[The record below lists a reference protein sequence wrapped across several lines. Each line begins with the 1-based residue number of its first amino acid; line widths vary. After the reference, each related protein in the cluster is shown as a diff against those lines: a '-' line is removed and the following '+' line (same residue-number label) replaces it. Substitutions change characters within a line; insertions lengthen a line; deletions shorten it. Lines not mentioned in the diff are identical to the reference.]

1 MVNKWIE
8 ENYDDIL
15 QWAKNAC
22 QQNKDW
28 EDLAHYAIMT
38 FLEHHKAEELVMK
51 GHARW
56 FIVRILL
63 NSSRGEKSEYYRLY
77 RPKWQEIE
85 EEHKQIESEEYDL
98 DIDLL
103 TEWVNGILEDMLH
116 GDADQW
122 YRSTIF
128 TLCIQQDRLNF
139 SKLARETGIPRTS
152 IANAYYESIDYVK
165 NKLLEYGTTYHNI
178 SRIIDDYFNAAD

>member
-1 MVNKWIE
+1 
-8 ENYDDIL
+8 
-15 QWAKNAC
+15 
-22 QQNKDW
+22 
-28 EDLAHYAIMT
+28 
-38 FLEHHKAEELVMK
+38 
-51 GHARW
+51 
-56 FIVRILL
+56 
-63 NSSRGEKSEYYRLY
+63 
-77 RPKWQEIE
+77 
-85 EEHKQIESEEYDL
+85 
-98 DIDLL
+98 
-103 TEWVNGILEDMLH
+103 MLH